1 MMITVLSI
9 LMWALLALGGVV
21 VLVAAL
27 MAAFD
32 ALPEP
37 PHRRRH
43 PVTPQPVHD
52 CPLCHNNPGS
62 DTAREQGCQCPVL
75 DNEHGHTNRVVVNLG
90 CPVHGPAYEPERT
103 AP

>member
-1 MMITVLSI
+1 MTGLDATIAR
-9 LMWALLALGGVV
+9 ALAGDQSN
-21 VLVAAL
+21 AAL
-27 MAAFD
+27 KVAD
-32 ALPEP
+32 LIYEGT
-37 PHRRRH
+37 RRRH

-90 CPVHGPAYEPERT
+90 CPVHGLANRPEGDT
-103 AP
+103 L